1 MLPVWEIGLRRR
13 LLYFVLFGGGP
24 HLHDQSPRLSGID
37 NSININYSLSMKT
50 AISIPEDIFVEVKKI
65 AQEHNYSRSKVFVI
79 AVKEFLEKLRSQ
91 KLLEALNAAYSDVES
106 KEEKTLRERSK
117 RYYTKRVIR
126 RKIDNQAR

>member
-1 MLPVWEIGLRRR
+1 
-13 LLYFVLFGGGP
+13 
-24 HLHDQSPRLSGID
+24 
-37 NSININYSLSMKT
+37 MKT